1 MPSLRAQQDEVYDS
15 EALTK
20 VHTTGEQE
28 RYTQGLKVRFDNAA
42 CRRVYAVGLQM
53 KRTVRIGLRALHGR
67 LCGRCDIRR
76 QVYWMVWQVTGNRY
90 EGVDNVEY
98 GTCGN
103 QSRANIGSTE

>member
-1 MPSLRAQQDEVYDS
+1 MGIPSGKR
-15 EALTK
+15 
-20 VHTTGEQE
+20 
-28 RYTQGLKVRFDNAA
+28 VR
-42 CRRVYAVGLQM
+42 LQM
-53 KRTVRIGLRALHGR
+53 ERTVRIGLRALHGR

-103 QSRANIGSTE
+103 QVLRLRHILCQHWQHRVNNLWWVRVAQWRLQGKKDGNTCESTNND